1 MERKRMPLPEE
12 ILPASKGS
20 NNEWQE
26 VSSGHRKDQ
35 TNKPAKGGKPISV
48 SRKMGNT
55 RPTSAMVVR
64 NTRTVEEEF
73 KVLTGLNS

>member
-1 MERKRMPLPEE
+1 MLLPEE

-26 VSSGHRKDQ
+26 VSSGHSTGKDQ

-64 NTRTVEEEF
+64 NTRTAEEEF
-73 KVLTGLNS
+73 KALTGLNS